1 MQDLIIAGIQSELH
15 WEDIDANLAMFSE
28 KIDSISENVDLII
41 LPETFST
48 GFSMN
53 HSIAESMD
61 EKAVT
66 WIVKKAKERKCCIT
80 GSILIK
86 ENDEYFNRMIIAKED
101 GNYLTY
107 DKRHL
112 FSFAKEDKYFSSG
125 EKRLVFELKG
135 WRICP
140 LICYDLRFP
149 VWSKNNEEIDL
160 YFYVANWPA
169 VRSNAWDILL
179 KARAIENVSYVTG
192 INRVGFD
199 FTNKHYGGNSSIIDF
214 KGQSIFD
221 FPLDKNHI
229 ELSTLNKQ
237 KLNDFRAKFPALND
251 GDNFEI
257 KR

>member
-229 ELSTLNKQ
+229 EISTLNKQ

>member
-192 INRVGFD
+192 INRAGFD

-229 ELSTLNKQ
+229 EISTLNKQ
-237 KLNDFRAKFPALND
+237 KLNDFRAKFPALKD